1 MRRLLPPVVVAALLV
16 VAGCGPA
23 DDAPQTPLQSPR
35 SIPTSELPSTP
46 ATPTTPTTATATT
59 ATPTTEAAPPPK
71 PARRVRQRGI
81 DASHHQGAID
91 WRAVAGDG
99 VAFAYLKATEGTS
112 YTDPTFAG
120 HRAAAQDHGIQ
131 VGGYHY
137 FQLCSPGVEQAAH
150 FASVLGT
157 ISADSHLPPA
167 VDLELAGSC
176 PAPPPRAVLLAE
188 VRAFLEQV
196 EAATERE
203 PVVYLYP
210 ELEDEYGF
218 AAELGDYRQWVRSLG
233 ERPGRP
239 WWIWQQTDAGSI
251 AGVSGPVDVNVRWVR
266 VGDRPRG

>member
-16 VAGCGPA
+16 VTGCGPA
-23 DDAPQTPLQSPR
+23 DDAPKTPLQSPL
-35 SIPTSELPSTP
+35 STHTSELPS
-46 ATPTTPTTATATT
+46 ATTQTTTQTTTDTTP
-59 ATPTTEAAPPPK
+59 PPQPEK
-71 PARRVRQRGI
+71 QRVRQRGI

-91 WRAVAGDG
+91 WQAVAGDG
-99 VAFAYLKATEGTS
+99 VSFAYLKATEGTS

-137 FQLCSPGVEQAAH
+137 FQLCSPGVEQAVH
-150 FASVLGT
+150 FASVLGP
-157 ISADSHLPPA
+157 ISAGSHLPPA

-176 PAPPPRAVLLAE
+176 TTPPPRAVLLAE
-188 VRAFLEQV
+188 VRAFLEHV

-210 ELEDEYGF
+210 EFEAEYGF

-233 ERPGRP
+233 QRPDRP
-239 WWIWQQTDAGSI
+239 WWIWQQTDAGSVDGI
-251 AGVSGPVDVNVRWVR
+251 SGPVDVNVRWR
-266 VGDRPRG
+266 